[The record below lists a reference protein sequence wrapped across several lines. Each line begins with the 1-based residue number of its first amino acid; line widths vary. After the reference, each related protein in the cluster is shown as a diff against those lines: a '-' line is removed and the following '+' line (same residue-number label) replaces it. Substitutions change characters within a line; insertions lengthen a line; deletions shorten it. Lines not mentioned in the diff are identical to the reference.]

1 MIMTNVARDRV
12 TLDCKNNFL
21 SQGAS
26 IRAHILVAIDLAA

>member
-1 MIMTNVARDRV
+1 MVMTNVARDSV
-12 TLDCKNNFL
+12 TLEGKNNFL